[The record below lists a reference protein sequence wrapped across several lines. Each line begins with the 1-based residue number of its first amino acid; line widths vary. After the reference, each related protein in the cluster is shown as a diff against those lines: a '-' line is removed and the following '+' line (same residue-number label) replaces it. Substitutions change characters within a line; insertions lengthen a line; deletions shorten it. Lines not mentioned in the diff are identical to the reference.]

1 MHRSIPGW
9 IRKTVPAFTLAFL
22 FCAVPVADALAQETT
37 PEGLPIDA
45 TPVVPENSSVLQ
57 GKIGSKPILIAYAR
71 NISPQHVMDYV
82 RYLGTQIE
90 IGDEFRKQIDD
101 ETQSEQLERIQPK
114 VTEPLYG
121 TAMYMVTGLVPS
133 FEAVTFQQVLD
144 EDDARRLAEGRKQQW
159 GDQGTLEDLGNG
171 CFKVEYRSS
180 HSYPLPEG
188 ADESQ
193 YLQQNNSGSR
203 SYQYNVRIVEKDG
216 KKHVEQSTVMT
227 NLMRYHDRLLF
238 EASFPELFEMEL
250 PSNDTIASA
259 VEGSR
264 DMGFNAYLDRI
275 PMGLRQLGF
284 TMLSAAAGSQMQQ
297 GDEES
302 ETTYRMRRSAGDMA
316 LSLVQS
322 VLFDI
327 DNSDGWARFAYGDEE
342 ALRGELRIRAR
353 SNSQLSQRL
362 LEAAG
367 TSRFAPI
374 LSDNAAVTLHVCVRL
389 PEQAPESLQAT
400 ATWLTETFDAEF
412 RNDPTMIAAG
422 ESLSSIL
429 EGIAEHRTLE
439 LLLKLGWSEA
449 SQGVIYG
456 GLQVSEDPD
465 LLKNLHYFLTH
476 IPGAD
481 SDIAQQIRME
491 ERSGMPVIVLQCP
504 EEGVEEIRA
513 ATGANVTHIYLAH
526 QNGCLLFAAGTET
539 STEMLRQVV
548 DRCTQNSR
556 AVRTPL
562 ISGRI
567 DMAQWLSY
575 PQTDTAG
582 IAQMP
587 WWLDEN
593 SWSFPP
599 SPMMAFAM
607 QGDPDKPR
615 PLMQKVF
622 DLGGAQH
629 AGFTLDSDESGILL
643 QAHLGKALANHMIA
657 RMIDSQDKMMRE
669 QTRRMEEQQKAAR
682 EQREK
687 LKEQQPQPVPAPS
700 SN

>member
-9 IRKTVPAFTLAFL
+9 IRKTLPAFTLTL
-22 FCAVPVADALAQETT
+22 LVCALYSESTQAQGVQVVT
-37 PEGLPIDA
+37 PPAEGAI
-45 TPVVPENSSVLQ
+45 Q

-71 NISPQHVMDYV
+71 NISPKHVMDYV
-82 RYLGTQIE
+82 RHLGTQIE
-90 IGDEFRKQIDD
+90 IGEEFREQLDD
-101 ETQSEQLERIQPK
+101 EAQAEQLERIQPK

-144 EDDARRLAEGRKQQW
+144 EEDARRLAEGRKQQW
-159 GDQGTLEDLGNG
+159 GDQGSLEELGNG
-171 CFKVEYRSS
+171 CFKVEYHST

-193 YLQQNNSGSR
+193 YLQQNNTGNR
-203 SYQYNVRIVEKDG
+203 SYQNIVKIVEKEG
-216 KKHVEQSTVMT
+216 KKHVEQSTVIT

-264 DMGFNAYLDRI
+264 DMGFNAFLDRI

-284 TMLSAAAGSQMQQ
+284 TMLSSAAGSQMQQ
-297 GDEES
+297 GDDES

-342 ALRGELRIRAR
+342 SLRGELRIRAR
-353 SNSQLSQRL
+353 SNSQLAQRL

-367 TSRFAPI
+367 TSRFAPV

-400 ATWLTETFDAEF
+400 ATWLTETFDTEF
-412 RNDPTMIAAG
+412 RNDPAMVAAG

-429 EGIAEHRTLE
+429 QGIAEHRTLE

-456 GLQVSEDPD
+456 GLQVSEDPA

-476 IPGAD
+476 LPHND
-481 SDIAQQIRME
+481 PEVEQLVRLE
-491 ERSGMPVIVLQCP
+491 ERVGMPVIVVKIP
-504 EEGVEEIRA
+504 AEGTEEMRS
-513 ATGANVTHIYLAH
+513 ATGASITHIFLAH
-526 QNGCLLFAAGTET
+526 QNGCLLFAAGAET
-539 STEMLRQVV
+539 ATEMLRQVV

-556 AVRTPL
+556 SVRTPL

-587 WWLDEN
+587 WWMDEN

-643 QAHLGKALANHMIA
+643 QAHLGKALANHMMA
-657 RMIDSQDKMMRE
+657 RMIDSQDKMMR
-669 QTRRMEEQQKAAR
+669 QQRQMIEEQQKKAR
-682 EQREK
+682 EAAEK
-687 LKEQQPQPVPAPS
+687 LKEQQPEPAP
-700 SN
+700 

>member
-1 MHRSIPGW
+1 MHRSIPEW
-9 IRKTVPAFTLAFL
+9 IRKTLPAFTLAFL
-22 FCAVPVADALAQETT
+22 FCAASAAGILAQETT
-37 PEGLPIDA
+37 QAGPPVDA
-45 TPVVPENSSVLQ
+45 NPVPSDPSSALQ

-71 NISPQHVMDYV
+71 NISPRHTMDYV
-82 RYLGTQIE
+82 RYLATQIE
-90 IGDEFRKQIDD
+90 IGEAFREQLDD
-101 ETQSEQLERIQPK
+101 EVQAEQLERIQPR

-144 EDDARRLAEGRKQQW
+144 EEDARRLAEGRKQQW
-159 GDQGTLEDLGNG
+159 GDQGTFEELGNG
-171 CFKVEYRSS
+171 CFKVEYRST

-188 ADESQ
+188 SDESQ
-193 YLQQNNSGSR
+193 YLRQNYTGSR
-203 SYQYNVRIVEKDG
+203 SYQNIVRIVEKDG
-216 KKHVEQSTVMT
+216 KKHVEQSNVMT

-250 PSNDTIASA
+250 PSNETIASA

-264 DMGFNAYLDRI
+264 DMGFNAFLDRI

-342 ALRGELRIRAR
+342 SLRGEMRIRAR
-353 SNSQLSQRL
+353 TNSQLSQRL

-374 LSDNAAVTLHVCVRL
+374 LSDNAAVTMHVCVRI

-400 ATWLTETFDAEF
+400 ATWLIEVFQEEF
-412 RNDPTMIAAG
+412 ADDPAMVAAG
-422 ESLSSIL
+422 ESLSKML

-456 GLQVSEDPD
+456 GLQVSEDPE

-476 IPGAD
+476 LPD
-481 SDIAQQIRME
+481 NDPDIEQMVQLE
-491 ERSGMPVIVLQCP
+491 ERSGMPVIVLKIQESDI
-504 EEGVEEIRA
+504 EEVRA
-513 ATGANVTHIYLAH
+513 VTGASITHIFVAH
-526 QNGCLLFAAGTET
+526 QNGCLIFAAGTET
-539 STEMLRQVV
+539 ASEMIRQIV
-548 DRCTQNSR
+548 DRCTENSR

-567 DMAQWLSY
+567 DMEQWLSY

-593 SWSFPP
+593 SWWFPP
-599 SPMMAFAM
+599 SPMMAFSM
-607 QGDPDKPR
+607 QGDPDTPR

-622 DLGGAQH
+622 DLGGSQQ
-629 AGFTLDSDESGILL
+629 AGFTLDSDDSGVLL
-643 QAHLGKALANHMIA
+643 QATLGKALANHMIA
-657 RMIDSQDKMMRE
+657 RTIDSQDQMMKQQR
-669 QTRRMEEQQKAAR
+669 RRMEEQQKKAR
-682 EQREK
+682 EAAEK
-687 LKEQQPQPVPAPS
+687 LKTQPQPLPAP
-700 SN
+700 